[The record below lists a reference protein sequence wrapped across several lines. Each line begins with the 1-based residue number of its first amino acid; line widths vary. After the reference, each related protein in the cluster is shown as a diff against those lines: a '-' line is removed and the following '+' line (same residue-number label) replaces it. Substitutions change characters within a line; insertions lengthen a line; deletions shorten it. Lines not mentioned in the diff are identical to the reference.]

1 MTVVKWKQYKLHELL
16 QTDFDG
22 AWGEEARDGSGATVL
37 RSTDMRGGKLSFHN
51 AARREIPSKV
61 IKKKR
66 LLDGDILV
74 NKSSGSAHLVGSSV
88 IFSPPDAR
96 DYLCSNFIRCL
107 RPVQT
112 RVHPEFLYFGLQS
125 PQFRLQVF
133 GAQRTTSG
141 LRNLKINEFKSGAI
155 PVPESLSEQRRI
167 VARIKEC
174 MERVEEI
181 EECGS
186 EISLE
191 MAALYPSTLN
201 ELFGD
206 LAVKCGVCRLY
217 EVADIKGGG
226 SLPKGQSTD
235 PGRRDGVLLIKVGDM
250 NEKGN
255 ERIVATS
262 RAYLDRKSAGKKMI
276 PTGAVLFPKRGGAI
290 ATNKKRMLGR
300 PALVDPNMMA
310 VIANPEHLL
319 PAYLYYWTQTF
330 KLESI
335 SNGGVIPQ
343 LNRKDLAPLEIPVPP
358 IDEQKLFVFKME
370 QVEASWFE
378 MVQTHTQ
385 AVAERVA
392 LREAILRKAFAG
404 GL

>member
-1 MTVVKWKQYKLHELL
+1 MTWKTVKLADAAIRIGGGTPSRNVSEYWGGDIPWFTVADLKDIADIQKLSYSREAITREGLEKSAAKLVPGGAVVFSSRVVVGKVGISQNELVTNQDFSSFIPSSEFDTEFLAYFLIKSKLDL
-16 QTDFDG
+16 
-22 AWGEEARDGSGATVL
+22 RDHQRGATIKGVTTKTL
-37 RSTDMRGGKLSFHN
+37 ENLDVPK
-51 AARREIPSKV
+51 PS
-61 IKKKR
+61 I
-66 LLDGDILV
+66 
-74 NKSSGSAHLVGSSV
+74 
-88 IFSPPDAR
+88 
-96 DYLCSNFIRCL
+96 
-107 RPVQT
+107 T
-112 RVHPEFLYFGLQS
+112 
-125 PQFRLQVF
+125 
-133 GAQRTTSG
+133 
-141 LRNLKINEFKSGAI
+141 
-155 PVPESLSEQRRI
+155 EQRRI
-167 VARIKEC
+167 VTRIKEC

-181 EECGS
+181 EECNS

-191 MAALYPSTLN
+191 MVAFYPSILN

-206 LAVKCGVCRLY
+206 LAVKCGVRRLD
-217 EVADIKGGG
+217 EVANVKGGG

-262 RAYLDRKSAGKKMI
+262 RAYLDRKSAGKKVI
-276 PTGAVLFPKRGGAI
+276 PAGAVLFPKRGGAI

-343 LNRKDLAPLEIPVPP
+343 LNRKDLAPLEIPVPSLE
-358 IDEQKLFVFKME
+358 EQKLFIFKME
-370 QVEASWFE
+370 QAEASWFE

-385 AVAERVA
+385 AVAERTA